1 MLSADMEKGP
11 QTLADVTKTL
21 ALVTK
26 IANTGQHSQSHT
38 RFSAAC

>member
-1 MLSADMEKGP
+1 MEKGP

-26 IANTGQHSQSHT
+26 IANTGQHSQAHT